1 MLMHLGQLRR
11 IVESIRKPVL
21 IVHGAS
27 PGLPKAVCYQF
38 CMLALVTLP
47 PWWNMSGLVIS
58 GAELFSHSLIP
69 SRGSNGPEVDVRPG
83 DHGMAQV
90 FAGARVVRI
99 CSNAL
104 PIVGN

>member
-1 MLMHLGQLRR
+1 
-11 IVESIRKPVL
+11 
-21 IVHGAS
+21 
-27 PGLPKAVCYQF
+27 
-38 CMLALVTLP
+38 MLALVTLP

-58 GAELFSHSLIP
+58 GAERIVFSHSLIP
-69 SRGSNGPEVDVRPG
+69 SRVSNGPEVDVRPG

-90 FAGARVVRI
+90 FAGARVVGV

>member
-1 MLMHLGQLRR
+1 MYLGLLRR
-11 IVESIRKPVL
+11 IVDSVRKPVL
-21 IVHGAS
+21 IVHCAS
-27 PGLPKAVCYQF
+27 PGLPKAVCYRF
-38 CMLALVTLP
+38 CVLTLVTLR

-58 GAELFSHSLIP
+58 GAERILFSHSLIP
-69 SRGSNGPEVDVRPG
+69 SNGPEVEVRPG